1 MARGMLRRD
10 STSEQTRNYTG
21 SVSIVARLDFEIKA
35 DSLDKAK
42 EKLLSSSSSFNL
54 EDEDGNN
61 IKILAQDWD
70 FALDD
75 YSDISVPHLYNLEI
89 QEER

>member
-42 EKLLSSSSSFNL
+42 EKLLSSSSSFNY
-54 EDEDGNN
+54 
-61 IKILAQDWD
+61 I
-70 FALDD
+70 
-75 YSDISVPHLYNLEI
+75 
-89 QEER
+89 